1 MKMDKPKEATM
12 YNLGTVFRFEVMRA
26 LKKKTFWITAV
37 AFPIGIGLIFAIIYF
52 SNQATKTA
60 SENTLN
66 QKFSFV
72 ITDNSGLINK
82 KFIKQ
87 YGASE
92 SNDKQATIQKV
103 TDSKLDAYFYY
114 PSDLTKAKVEIYAKE
129 AGLFNDNRYE
139 GVAKAILQ
147 QSVAQTVNTQTT
159 AVLKDA
165 VGFNSTI
172 FKNGVQFDGLKEL
185 IAPGAF
191 LVLFYILI
199 ATFGNQM
206 LVSTTEEKENKIIE
220 IILTTIKARTLIIGK
235 ILSLVVLALIQVV
248 IILTPII
255 ITYIYL
261 HDKLSLPNLDLNN
274 LPLNFAHISAG
285 AVMFIL
291 SFLMLTGLLVAIGA
305 VVPTAKEAN
314 GFFGVVMIFMFGPL
328 YAASLFISAPTS
340 NIVSFLTFFP
350 LTAPIPL
357 MLRNAV
363 GNLTISDT
371 IIGIFI
377 LAVSAA
383 VALWIAIRLFQFGA
397 LEYTNR
403 ISFKTFFKQR

>member
-1 MKMDKPKEATM
+1 M

-26 LKKKTFWITAV
+26 LKKKAFWITAI
-37 AFPIGIGLIFAIIYF
+37 AFPIGIGLIFTVIYF

-60 SENTLN
+60 SENTVN

-72 ITDNSGLINK
+72 VTDKSGLINK
-82 KFIKQ
+82 TLIKQ

-92 SNDKQATIQKV
+92 SNDKQASIREV
-103 TDSKLDAYFYY
+103 TDDKLDAYFYY

-147 QSVAQTVNTQTT
+147 QSVAQTVSVQTT
-159 AVLKDA
+159 AVLKDS

-172 FKNGVQFDGLKEL
+172 YKNGVLFDGFKEL

-199 ATFGNQM
+199 VTFGNQM
-206 LVSTTEEKENKIIE
+206 LASTTEEKENKVIE

-235 ILSLVVLALIQVV
+235 ILSLIVLALIQVV
-248 IILTPII
+248 IIITPVII
-255 ITYIYL
+255 AYIYL

-274 LPLNFAHISAG
+274 IPFNFAHIVAG

-291 SFLMLTGLLVAIGA
+291 SFLMLTGLLVAIGSA
-305 VVPTAKEAN
+305 VPTAKEAS
-314 GFFGVVMIFMFGPL
+314 GFFGIVMLFMFGPL

-340 NIVSFLTFFP
+340 NIVGFLTFFP

-363 GNLTISDT
+363 GNLTIQDT
-371 IIGIFI
+371 IIGISI

-383 VALWIAIRLFQFGA
+383 VALWVAIRLFQYGS

-403 ISFKTFFKQR
+403 ISLKTIFQKH

>member
-1 MKMDKPKEATM
+1 M

-37 AFPIGIGLIFAIIYF
+37 AFPIGMGLIFAIIYF

-60 SENTLN
+60 SESTVN

-72 ITDNSGLINK
+72 VTDKSGLINK
-82 KFIKQ
+82 KLINR

-92 SNDKQATIQKV
+92 SNDKQAAIKEV
-103 TDSKLDAYFYY
+103 TDGKLDAYFYY
-114 PSDLTKAKVEIYAKE
+114 PNDLTKAKVEIYAKE
-129 AGLFNDNRYE
+129 AGLFNDSRYE
-139 GVAKAILQ
+139 GVAKVILQ
-147 QSVAQTVNTQTT
+147 QSVAQTVSVQTT
-159 AVLKDA
+159 AVLKDT

-172 FKNGVQFDGLKEL
+172 YKNGIQFDGLKEL

-199 ATFGNQM
+199 VTFGNQM
-206 LVSTTEEKENKIIE
+206 LASTTEEKENRVIE

-235 ILSLVVLALIQVV
+235 ILSLVVLALIQVI

-255 ITYIYL
+255 IAYAYL
-261 HDKLSLPNLDLNN
+261 HDTLSLPNLDLSNI
-274 LPLNFAHISAG
+274 PLDFAHISVG
-285 AVMFIL
+285 AIIFVL
-291 SFLMLTGLLVAIGA
+291 SFLMFTGLLVAIGA
-305 VVPTAKEAN
+305 AVPTAKEAG
-314 GFFGVVMIFMFGPL
+314 GFFGIVMMLTFVPL
-328 YAASLFISAPTS
+328 YAVTLFISAPTS
-340 NIVSFLTFFP
+340 NIVGFLSFFP

-371 IIGIFI
+371 IIGISI
-377 LAVSAA
+377 LGISAI
-383 VALWIAIRLFQFGA
+383 VTLSIAIRLFQFGA

-403 ISFKTFFKQR
+403 ISLKTFFQKR